1 MLYDAYICSCV
12 RLSWCFPNMTAIAC
26 TVNCPALAIVC
37 ALSYFL
43 LLDPDSSTHSGTGA
57 RTQLLVNG
65 VIASHADKVVTQLQS
80 SHGASNRASFDVRT
94 HTVDTL
100 QALR

>member
-1 MLYDAYICSCV
+1 
-12 RLSWCFPNMTAIAC
+12 MTAIAC
-26 TVNCPALAIVC
+26 TVNCKCPALAIVC
-37 ALSYFL
+37 APSYFL
-43 LLDPDSSTHSGTGA
+43 LLDPDRSTHSGTGA

-80 SHGASNRASFDVRT
+80 SHGASNRASFDVRS